1 MGFWHAHLES
11 SRTAMFIL
19 RCHMVAAAVVAGA
32 WLLVGGRFDLLVCIC
47 SLAMLA
53 ASTCCRCACGLYVSV
68 LRALAFGGLR
78 CLRVVAV
85 VSDVAGTV
93 AFAVFVACRKYF
105 SRFGRC

>member
-1 MGFWHAHLES
+1 
-11 SRTAMFIL
+11 MFIL

-53 ASTCCRCACGLYVSV
+53 ASTCCRCACGLSVV

-93 AFAVFVACRKYF
+93 AFAVFVACCKYLY
-105 SRFGRC
+105 RFGRC